1 MMKFTKIEK
10 SKNVPSV
17 VPRDVL
23 SVTLRTSNHKLFGCS
38 KCCAIFI
45 WKTLDVL
52 SVCRPIYI
60 HLGSSIFTYISV
72 NLSINQS
79 IYLSI
84 LHVSFFF
91 SFFLSFLLS
100 FYVSID
106 VSMHLSIYVSV
117 YLSVCLIISESET
130 PIKPTSNLQCIL
142 HGTSIKRQSAR
153 HMREPAS
160 VDTGAFKT
168 SMKPPWN
175 LHGTSIKPASVRI
188 GLHDSTNKCRYK
200 GLSNLH
206 ETYIKPPC
214 ILHGTSIKPAS
225 VRLGLHDRT
234 NKCRY
239 RGL

>member
-10 SKNVPSV
+10 SKNVLSV

-60 HLGSSIFTYISV
+60 YIHLRSSIFTYISV

-79 IYLSI
+79 INLSI
-84 LHVSFFF
+84 YLTCFFLF
-91 SFFLSFLLS
+91 FFFLSFLLS

-188 GLHDSTNKCRYK
+188 GLHDSTNKCR
-200 GLSNLH
+200 N
-206 ETYIKPPC
+206 
-214 ILHGTSIKPAS
+214 
-225 VRLGLHDRT
+225 
-234 NKCRY
+234 